1 MLKFEPLFNTRGMA
15 LEKSSQFD
23 CAKQGTGKEDA
34 TAVIKNTI
42 KCFMLRFFY
51 VEIDVVSES
60 QALSHLRTTNLV

>member
-23 CAKQGTGKEDA
+23 CAKQGTGKEEA